1 MSCFPEPDTSRKNK
15 IKVELNLSNYATKSS
30 LKNTIGVD
38 TSNFKRKF
46 DFDSLKSDA
55 NELDIDKSKN
65 VPSGLDSLKSR

>member
-1 MSCFPEPDTSRKNK
+1 MSCFPEPDTRRKNK

-38 TSNFKRKF
+38 TSNFKTKF

>member
-1 MSCFPEPDTSRKNK
+1 MSCFPEPDTRRKNK

-30 LKNTIGVD
+30 LKNKIGVD

>member
-1 MSCFPEPDTSRKNK
+1 MSCFPEPDTRRKNK

-55 NELDIDKSKN
+55 NELDFDKSKN